1 MDRALIKFNNFLDV
15 ANAYKTNNQLYMFLR
30 DCAFRGIYEFISSNI
45 CVDDM
50 KNHINQL
57 YGEFQ
62 NEIAQ
67 YQWNFFTMQKETYNQ
82 FLEFFYSNINFDSA
96 SEKLLTVCI
105 DLLDN
110 QKYFGNFD
118 NLSLQRSIILLIL
131 LL

>member
-30 DCAFRGIYEFISSNI
+30 DCAFRGIYEFINSNI
-45 CVDDM
+45 CADDM

-62 NEIAQ
+62 NEIAE

-82 FLEFFYSNINFDSA
+82 FLAFFYSNINFDSA

-118 NLSLQRSIILLIL
+118 NLYLQRSIILLIL

>member
-1 MDRALIKFNNFLDV
+1 MKLLNING
-15 ANAYKTNNQLYMFLR
+15 T
-30 DCAFRGIYEFISSNI
+30 SSP
-45 CVDDM
+45 CKK
-50 KNHINQL
+50 KN
-57 YGEFQ
+57 
-62 NEIAQ
+62 
-67 YQWNFFTMQKETYNQ
+67 YNQ

>member
-30 DCAFRGIYEFISSNI
+30 DCTFRGIYESISSNI
-45 CVDDM
+45 CGDEI

-62 NEIAQ
+62 NEISQ
-67 YQWNFFTMQKETYNQ
+67 YQWNFFNMQKENYNQ

-105 DLLDN
+105 DLIDN
-110 QKYFGNFD
+110 QKYFGTFD
-118 NLSLQRSIILLIL
+118 NLSLQRSIIL
-131 LL
+131 